1 LLPASSRLTDGAARA
16 IEHLR
21 SIGIEL
27 QMVSTHAAVHIGGS
41 DFMTVHPM
49 LGKKPI
55 SDIEAHLLPST
66 KTALD
71 ELLWWARA
79 TMAAR
84 AAAE

>member
-1 LLPASSRLTDGAARA
+1 
-16 IEHLR
+16 
-21 SIGIEL
+21 
-27 QMVSTHAAVHIGGS
+27 MVSTHAAVHIGGS

-84 AAAE
+84 AAAETLRESAWELSSAVLGAS